1 MSDLDIIVRGGAVVT
16 AREVLTT
23 DIGIRGGLL
32 VSFGENLGDAAD
44 EMIDATGLHVF
55 PGVIDSH
62 VHFNEPGRT
71 EWEGLE
77 SGARALVA
85 GGGTVFFDMPLNS
98 TPPVLDV
105 EAFEAKRI
113 AGRND
118 VLTDFAIWG
127 GLTPGNLDQLEPLAS
142 KGVIGFKAFMCN
154 SGLDEFPAAYERTL
168 REGMKRAAA
177 LKLPVAV
184 HAESDTLTR
193 KLAGERLAHGLTSIR
208 DWLDSRPIEA
218 ELDAIRRAADLAGET
233 GCKLHIVHVSCGEGV
248 ALVSTARQHG
258 VDITCET
265 CPHYLTLTEDDVFQL
280 GSIAK
285 CAPPLRT
292 APSQDQLW
300 TELLAGSVTT
310 VGSDHSPC
318 LPAMKIGEDF
328 FKVWGGIA
336 GVQHTLPLLLT
347 EGYHRRG
354 LDLPSIARLT
364 SHNVAVRFNLPPEKG
379 GIKIGAEAD
388 LAFVDLDGEFEV
400 KRWELLNRHALSPYA
415 GRRLRGKV
423 VRTMVSGTTVFLD
436 GKIISTRQNRL
447 LKPAARP

>member
-1 MSDLDIIVRGGAVVT
+1 MADFDVIVRGGAVVT
-16 AREVLTT
+16 AREVLNT
-23 DIGIRGGLL
+23 DIGIRDGLL
-32 VSFGENLGDAAD
+32 VSFGENLDD
-44 EMIDATGLHVF
+44 DTRETIDATGLHVF
-55 PGVIDSH
+55 PGVIDAH

-77 SGARALVA
+77 SGSHALVA
-85 GGGTVFFDMPLNS
+85 GGGAVFFDMPLNS
-98 TPPVLDV
+98 TPPLLDI
-105 EAFEAKRI
+105 EAFDAKRI
-113 AGRND
+113 AGGND
-118 VLTDFAIWG
+118 VIADFAIWG
-127 GLTPGNLDQLEPLAS
+127 GLTPGNLDQLEPLAQR
-142 KGVIGFKAFMCN
+142 GVIGFKAFMCN

-168 REGMKRAAA
+168 RAGMKRAAA

-233 GCKLHIVHVSCGEGV
+233 GCKLHVVHVSCGEGV
-248 ALVSTARQHG
+248 AVIAAARQRG
-258 VDITCET
+258 ADVSCET

-280 GSIAK
+280 GAVAK

-292 APSQDQLW
+292 GPSQDQLW
-300 TELLAGSVTT
+300 TELLGGGVTT

-318 LPAMKIGEDF
+318 LPVMKLGEDF
-328 FKVWGGIA
+328 FQVWGGIA
-336 GVQHTLPLLLT
+336 GVQHTLPLLIS
-347 EGYHRRG
+347 EGHHRRG

-388 LAFVDLDGEFEV
+388 LAFVDLAAEYEV
-400 KRWELLNRHALSPYA
+400 KRWDLLNRHPLSPYA
-415 GRRLRGKV
+415 GRWLRGKV
-423 VRTMVSGTTVFLD
+423 VRTMISGSTVFLD
-436 GKIISTRQNRL
+436 GKIVSTRPNRL

>member
-1 MSDLDIIVRGGAVVT
+1 MADLDVIIRGGSVVT
-16 AREVLTT
+16 AREVLNT
-23 DIGIRGGLL
+23 DIGIRDGLL
-32 VSFGENLGDAAD
+32 VTFGENLGDDAG
-44 EMIDATGLHVF
+44 ETIDATGLHVF
-55 PGVIDSH
+55 PGVIDAH
-62 VHFNEPGRT
+62 VHFNEPGRA

-77 SGARALVA
+77 TGSRALVA
-85 GGGTVFFDMPLNS
+85 GGGVVFFDMPLNS

-105 EAFEAKRI
+105 EAFDAKRI
-113 AGRND
+113 AASND
-118 VLTDFAIWG
+118 AIADYAIWG
-127 GLTPGNLDQLEPLAS
+127 GLTPDNLDQLEPLALR
-142 KGVIGFKAFMCN
+142 GVIGFKGFMCN

-168 REGMKRAAA
+168 CEGMKRAAA

-208 DWLDSRPIEA
+208 DWLDSRPVEA

-233 GCKLHIVHVSCGEGV
+233 GCKLHVVHVSCGEGV
-248 ALVSTARQHG
+248 AVIAAARQRG
-258 VDITCET
+258 ADVSCET

-280 GSIAK
+280 GAVAK

-292 APSQDQLW
+292 GPSQDQLW
-300 TELLAGSVTT
+300 TELLAGGVTT

-318 LPAMKIGEDF
+318 LPAMKLGEDF

-336 GVQHTLPLLLT
+336 GVQHTLPLLIS
-347 EGYHRRG
+347 EGHHRRG

-388 LAFVDLDGEFEV
+388 LAFVDLAAEYEV
-400 KRWELLNRHALSPYA
+400 KRWELLNRHPLSPYA
-415 GRRLRGKV
+415 GRWLRGKV
-423 VRTMVSGTTVFLD
+423 VRTMISGTTVFLD
-436 GKIISTRQNRL
+436 GKIVSTRPSRL